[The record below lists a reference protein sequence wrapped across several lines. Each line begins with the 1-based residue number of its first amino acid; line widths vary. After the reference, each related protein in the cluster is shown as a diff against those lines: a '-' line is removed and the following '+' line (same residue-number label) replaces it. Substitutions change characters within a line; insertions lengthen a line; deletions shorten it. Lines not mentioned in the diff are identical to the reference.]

1 MRKRRLKGWRHV
13 SCTVRGWGRKVVDI
27 LYSFSPLNT
36 QSERLL
42 DFVNN
47 SCFISF
53 HLAWDVR
60 CAFRCVIYFSNR
72 NTSPRSTGLWV
83 ITELCLFSKEDAN
96 DRIKYVAIGCSSVI
110 PNLFRLNLWG
120 PVIVKIIVI
129 KKILLLK
136 CRFGITHSKNCG
148 GGWRKPIKKWKI
160 LKRSVA
166 RTDVT
171 F

>member
-1 MRKRRLKGWRHV
+1 MGNGRSQGKGLSWLWKEGWNYVKVKRTVTLFRRMCVWKEGKVKRRLKGWWHI

-60 CAFRCVIYFSNR
+60 CASRCVIYFSNR
-72 NTSPRSTGLWV
+72 NTSPRSTDLWV

-96 DRIKYVAIGCSSVI
+96 DRIKYVTIGCSSVI
-110 PNLFRLNLWG
+110 PNLLWLRASHCENN
-120 PVIVKIIVI
+120 
-129 KKILLLK
+129 KKQS
-136 CRFGITHSKNCG
+136 CF
-148 GGWRKPIKKWKI
+148 
-160 LKRSVA
+160 
-166 RTDVT
+166 
-171 F
+171 